1 MGRDNIDNNW
11 QETAGMSRKER
22 ALYEDTKEWIDH
34 LENDAHW
41 ARTPDE
47 RKAKLDQAEILQDLL
62 KAARR

>member
-1 MGRDNIDNNW
+1 VGRDNIDNNW
-11 QETAGMSRKER
+11 QETAGMSRKEK
-22 ALYEDTKEWIDH
+22 ALYEDTKEWIDN

-47 RKAKLDQAEILQDLL
+47 RKAKLAKAEILQDLL